1 MTATETAEGEF
12 AEFVQWLKQ
21 EYAPQAIYLF
31 GSRARGDA
39 IKESDYDLLIVSS
52 AFEGVMFTDRMTRIY
67 AHSPRPGNLE
77 CLCLTPS
84 EFERSRN
91 MISLVALIARE
102 GVLV

>member
-1 MTATETAEGEF
+1 MSADVAAEEKF
-12 AEFVQWLKQ
+12 AEFVRWLKQ

-39 IKESDYDLLIVSS
+39 IKESDYDLLVVSP

-67 AHSPRPGNLE
+67 AHPPRPGNLE

-84 EFERSRN
+84 ECERSRK

-102 GVLV
+102 GVLL